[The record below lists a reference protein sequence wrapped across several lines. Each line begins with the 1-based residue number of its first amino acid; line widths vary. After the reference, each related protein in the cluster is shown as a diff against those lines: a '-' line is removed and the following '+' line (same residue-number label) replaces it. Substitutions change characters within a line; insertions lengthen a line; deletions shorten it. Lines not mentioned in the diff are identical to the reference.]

1 MTLLIISDPQTS
13 VLTLSILQLPE
24 LPQCVQVAEQDVVII
39 SILTGCDIVRMMEGG
54 GHTTPVTTRQIGLIT
69 NNDRH
74 LPSRPCPAP
83 TPVSVSQCARLADWL
98 GWLGLEVYT
107 PLFQSAGYDLATVSR
122 VSPEDL
128 TAVGIQLPG
137 HRQRIMSAIAS
148 LEISDGLPDFVPGSL
163 TEWLRL
169 IRLENYTTSLQAQG
183 YSTVHQVLRVC
194 VEDLEDIGFYK
205 LGHQKRLMLAIK
217 KVKDLL
223 QNESRYRHG
232 LATTSPRLGRERRER
247 RDSLSTFQR
256 PPEVEDEAPVRMP
269 QPMEPLNNLLY
280 MNSLAPYI
288 DSLALPPSHSLPPR
302 SRPVAKVSATSRI
315 PSSVDLQE
323 PFRTLSFS
331 KIPDSSR
338 QCEELIKP
346 RLSLEQDVAV
356 DNNTTSQRTR
366 SVTTFLAQR
375 KLV

>member
-1 MTLLIISDPQTS
+1 
-13 VLTLSILQLPE
+13 
-24 LPQCVQVAEQDVVII
+24 
-39 SILTGCDIVRMMEGG
+39 
-54 GHTTPVTTRQIGLIT
+54 
-69 NNDRH
+69 
-74 LPSRPCPAP
+74 
-83 TPVSVSQCARLADWL
+83 
-98 GWLGLEVYT
+98 
-107 PLFQSAGYDLATVSR
+107 
-122 VSPEDL
+122 
-128 TAVGIQLPG
+128 
-137 HRQRIMSAIAS
+137 MSAIAS
-148 LEISDGLPDFVPGSL
+148 LEISDGLPDFVPPSL

-169 IRLENYTTSLQAQG
+169 IRLETYTTCLQAQG
-183 YSTVHQVLRVC
+183 YSTIHQVLRVC
-194 VEDLEDIGFYK
+194 VEDLEDIGFYQ

-232 LATTSPRLGRERRER
+232 LATASPRLSRDRRER

-256 PPEVEDEAPVRMP
+256 PPEVEEEAPVRMP

-315 PSSVDLQE
+315 PSSLDLQE

-331 KIPDSSR
+331 SR

-346 RLSLEQDVAV
+346 GLSLEQDSAG
-356 DNNTTSQRTR
+356 DNIPPTRQRTR
-366 SVTTFLAQR
+366 SVNTFLAHRQI
-375 KLV
+375 V